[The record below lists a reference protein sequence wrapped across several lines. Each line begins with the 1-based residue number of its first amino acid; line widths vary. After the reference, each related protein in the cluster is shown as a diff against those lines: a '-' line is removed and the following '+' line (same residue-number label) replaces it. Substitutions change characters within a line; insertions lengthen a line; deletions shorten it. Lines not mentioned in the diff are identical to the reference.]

1 MNKKIL
7 VGAMSLLMSL
17 SAYALD
23 LTQAKSQGLIG
34 EQANGYVGLV
44 KESTEAKTLAEDI
57 NAKRKKAYIDLAKK
71 NNLNLQD
78 VEILAGKKL
87 IKKAASGEFIQSET
101 SKWVKK

>member
-7 VGAMSLLMSL
+7 VGALSLLMSL
-17 SAYALD
+17 SAFALD

-44 KESTEAKTLAEDI
+44 KNSAEAKLLVEDI
-57 NAKRKKAYIDLAKK
+57 NAKRKEAYISLAKK

-78 VEILAGKKL
+78 VEVLAGKKL
-87 IKKAASGEFIQSET
+87 TKKAEPGEFVQSATGE
-101 SKWVKK
+101 WVKR